1 MPNLINFRML
11 RMSDF
16 YLWVCVFL
24 LVAIGFFAIF
34 SATYAA
40 ELKGGSFLK
49 YLNKHFFSLL
59 AAGFFLFFFSYL
71 DYKHLQKASWVLY
84 PLMLGLL
91 LLVVF
96 LGSTALGAQR
106 WLVLG
111 PLQFQPSE
119 FSKLIMIISLAAFMK
134 DKIGKISQAREILP
148 MLVLTGIPFLLIFKQ
163 PDLGTALVMV
173 AITLGMLIYS
183 RVSWEYLVIFFTP
196 LLSIV
201 LCRFLVLWVLYI
213 ILLFLILSFF
223 RMSWFNF
230 VLVMVLNVAAGLA
243 FPYVWSLLKDYQ
255 KQRLATFLNPAADPL
270 GAGYHTLQAKIA
282 VGAGMFLGR
291 GFLQGTQTQM
301 QFIPVQHADFIFSVV
316 AEEFGFLGSII
327 LLGIFLVMLWRMIY
341 IACSAKDTFGQLLA
355 AGITSLFLFHI
366 FVNVGMTL
374 GLLPIVGIPLPLL
387 SFGGSALVV
396 NLSCIGILQSIAM
409 RREKLIF

>member
-1 MPNLINFRML
+1 MLNFINFRML

-16 YLWVCVFL
+16 YLWICVLLL
-24 LVAIGFFAIF
+24 LVIGFFAIF
-34 SATYAA
+34 SATHAV
-40 ELKGGSFLK
+40 ELKGGSLFKYMNRHFL
-49 YLNKHFFSLL
+49 SLVV
-59 AAGFFLFFFSYL
+59 AGLFLFFFSYL
-71 DYKHLQKASWVLY
+71 DYKHLQKVTWLLY

-91 LLVVF
+91 MLVIF

-119 FSKLIMIISLAAFMK
+119 FSKLVMIISLAAFMK
-134 DKIGKISQAREILP
+134 DKIGKINQAKEILP
-148 MLVLTGIPFLLIFKQ
+148 VLVLAGIPFLLIFKQ
-163 PDLGTALVMV
+163 PDLGTALVIV
-173 AITLGMLIYS
+173 AITLGMLIYC
-183 RVSWEYLVIFFTP
+183 RISWEYLVIFFTP
-196 LLSIV
+196 LLSII
-201 LCRFLVLWVLYI
+201 LCRFLVLWILYI

-230 VLVMVLNVAAGLA
+230 VVVMVLNVAAGLA
-243 FPYVWSLLKDYQ
+243 FPYVWSLLKEYQ
-255 KQRLATFLNPAADPL
+255 QQRLVTFLNPAVDPL

-282 VGAGMFLGR
+282 VGAGMFLGQ

-316 AEEFGFLGSII
+316 AEEFGFLGSGI
-327 LLGIFLVMLWRMIY
+327 LFGIFLVMLWRMIY
-341 IACSAKDTFGQLLA
+341 LACSARDIFGQLLA
-355 AGITSLFLFHI
+355 AGIASLYLFHI
-366 FVNVGMTL
+366 FVNVGMTM